1 MIQHLCVLNEEQQPG
16 VRDSMLLLQ
25 NIALGQITK
34 PGLVSFMAGEVNNNR
49 CSFQMSQIGS
59 VSTTYTEFVFV
70 LIYFFLKCVLLQ
82 QQNREEKSIKSLLIT
97 KMTDKSLA
105 AFLSHFMAQL
115 SLLQI
120 KTFWDISC
128 PHLNPPLRFLTNLTV
143 LLQKSTKNNPIHD
156 RSQKFKHVISISI
169 SRQNVLNRTSI
180 HQLFLIR
187 YLA

>member
-1 MIQHLCVLNEEQQPG
+1 
-16 VRDSMLLLQ
+16 
-25 NIALGQITK
+25 
-34 PGLVSFMAGEVNNNR
+34 
-49 CSFQMSQIGS
+49 MSKIGS
-59 VSTTYTEFVFV
+59 VSTTYTGFVFV
-70 LIYFFLKCVLLQ
+70 LIYFSKFRRQGWKCVLLQ

-156 RSQKFKHVISISI
+156 RSQKFKHVIFISI